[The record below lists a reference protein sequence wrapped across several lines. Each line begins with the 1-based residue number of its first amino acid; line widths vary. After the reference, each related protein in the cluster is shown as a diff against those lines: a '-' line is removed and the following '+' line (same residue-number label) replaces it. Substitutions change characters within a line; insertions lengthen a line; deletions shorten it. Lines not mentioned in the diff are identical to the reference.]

1 MLTGEGQLSCVVT
14 KTFRDFIAANG
25 LNMSRQR
32 TLILGA
38 FLSSGQQIT
47 VDDLFAELRR
57 KQPAVGRS
65 TVYRTLKLI
74 AECGIAR
81 VILLDGT
88 CRCEKYHEAENKSSM
103 SYRQTETKMRT
114 KR

>member
-1 MLTGEGQLSCVVT
+1 MLTGEERMDCT
-14 KTFRDFIAANG
+14 ATIIFRDFVAARG

-32 TLILGA
+32 TLVLDA

-47 VDDLFAELRR
+47 VDDLFTALRSR
-57 KQPAVGRS
+57 QHALGRS

-81 VILLDGT
+81 VILEGGT
-88 CRCEKYHEAENKSSM
+88 CRYEYHPEDCM
-103 SYRQTETKMRT
+103 FL
-114 KR
+114 